1 MYKANLGK
9 NEKEIL
15 LELLKLISEIDG
27 NVTHDEM
34 DMIYQLKMI
43 YSIKNYEYKNYSQD
57 DIRSFF
63 EDMNEID
70 VSNLL
75 THAILLG
82 LADGTFDSKEQELI
96 RSYFDLVSLEN
107 AGKMQKLID
116 KFATNRFDIK
126 ELLTNPSND
135 EINIESMDMMNGF
148 SKNSVEDIDEGLLM
162 KMRKGPIKK
171 VWNQVMNLWFV
182 VNNPNNDKKAKAIAV
197 GALLYL
203 IFPLDAIPDLIP
215 ILGLTDDVTIVT
227 VAISNLAK
235 NYGLRIKK

>member
-227 VAISNLAK
+227 IAISNLAK

>member
-1 MYKANLGK
+1 
-9 NEKEIL
+9 
-15 LELLKLISEIDG
+15 
-27 NVTHDEM
+27 
-34 DMIYQLKMI
+34 MIYQLKMI

-135 EINIESMDMMNGF
+135 EINIESMDMKNGF